1 MRPLLP
7 LLAGSLALA
16 TALAAPS
23 RAADPATRCQ
33 KATVKALAACVQKVS
48 KAEVACFE
56 KTGAACLADNQKLLS
71 AFANL
76 DKAVRGGQCPDAAAV
91 EAAGYAPLEADELAE
106 RFQEA
111 CVREIGDVSQ
121 RVFGGPEGPLLAGA
135 GDADRKC
142 LLRAGREA
150 GKLLG
155 KAVRTVGRCAGR
167 SCDASDLDRASEKL
181 ETLEAKTAG
190 SLDKKCG
197 DLDGLVGKD
206 AAGLAAETLERA
218 EGAAAA
224 PCDPIDAGYCLFPFP
239 NDYFSSG
246 DVTSPTGR
254 RLALASRA
262 LPVNENIPD
271 GQLDPTRWN
280 VLDGFSVGPVLIV
293 HDAALD
299 LEMSGAP
306 PLTDL
311 AASLADDAPVLL
323 LDATTGDQQLLWTER
338 DLVGTSAAEQPV
350 FARVGANLVNGR
362 RYIAALR
369 NLKDASGA
377 ALPADP
383 VFAAYRDRT
392 PTRQLPVE
400 ARRRHMEQLFAEL
413 EAFGVARAE
422 LYLAWDFTT
431 QSVESS
437 SRKLL
442 AMRDDAFEIL
452 GDGAPSFTVDSVTEP
467 YQNVFRRV
475 QGTFQVP
482 LYLTDGGVPNASLRL
497 GADGLPVNEG
507 DFFTASYNCVI
518 PNSATTAG
526 GPPAIPARISLYGHG
541 LLGSRGEASSSHVR
555 RFAEDHN
562 FVMCG
567 TDWTGFAEDD
577 EIVVLFALQNFSNFP
592 RFIERQHQGILN
604 FMVLGRLM
612 QHPDGFASHAAFQVG
627 GESLIDPSGLYYDG
641 NSQGGILG
649 GVLAAF
655 SHEIERFVLG
665 VPGINYST
673 LLDRSKDF
681 TRFSMILEGTP
692 PGTGTYPERLD
703 QVTLLA
709 VAQLLWDQTDP
720 SGHVRHTLADT
731 YPGTPPKTILYHVA
745 FGDQQ
750 VAPLTVEVAAR
761 SNGAP
766 IRAPIVDPLKPLPEV
781 TPYYGIPEIPA
792 YPWDGSAVVIW
803 DSGNPAP
810 PIGNVPPMEL
820 GPLDPGWAELS
831 PCSQNWESDPHEC
844 PRRAPEARLQ
854 KSEFLKPD
862 GAVVDTCSGMP
873 CLAPTFF

>member
-1 MRPLLP
+1 MRPPLP
-7 LLAGSLALA
+7 LLAGTLALA

-33 KATVKALAACVQKVS
+33 KATTKALAACVQKVS
-48 KAEVACFE
+48 KAQVACFE
-56 KTGAACLADNQKLLS
+56 KTGAACLAGDPQLLG
-71 AFANL
+71 AFAGL
-76 DKAVRGGQCPDAAAV
+76 DKAIRGGQCPDAAAV
-91 EAAGYAPLEADELAE
+91 EAAGYPPLLPAELAE
-106 RFQEA
+106 RFQET

-142 LLRAGREA
+142 LLRAGKEA

-155 KAVRTVGRCAGR
+155 KALVTVGRCAGR
-167 SCDASDLDRASEKL
+167 SCDDADLDRADQKL
-181 ETLEAKTAG
+181 EQLEAKTARV
-190 SLDKKCG
+190 LEKKCG
-197 DLDGLVGKD
+197 DLASLVGED
-206 AAGLAAETLERA
+206 PAGLARETSARTL
-218 EGAAAA
+218 GAAAS

-239 NDYFSSG
+239 NDYFSAG
-246 DVTSPTGR
+246 DLSSPTGR

-262 LPVNENIPD
+262 MPANEHLPN
-271 GQLDPTRWN
+271 GSFDPTRWN
-280 VLDGFSVGPVLIV
+280 VLDGFSVGSALIV

-299 LEMSGAP
+299 LGMSGAP
-306 PLTDL
+306 PITDL
-311 AASLADDAPVLL
+311 AASLAQDAPVLL
-323 LDATTGDQQLLWTER
+323 LDAETGEQQLLWTER
-338 DLVGTSAAEQPV
+338 DQVGATPDEQPV
-350 FARVGANLVNGR
+350 FARVGANLLNGR

-377 ALPADP
+377 PLATDP

-413 EAFGVARAE
+413 EGFGVARDE

-431 QSVESS
+431 QSAESS

-467 YQNVFRRV
+467 YNDVFRRV

-482 LYLTDGGVPNASLRL
+482 LYLTDGGVPGSLLRL

-507 DFFTASYNCVI
+507 DFFTAYYNCVI

-526 GPPAIPARISLYGHG
+526 GAPAIPARISLYGHG
-541 LLGSRGEASSSHVR
+541 LLGDAGEASSSHVR
-555 RFAEDHN
+555 KFAGDHN

-567 TDWTGFAEDD
+567 TDWTGFAEEDMG
-577 EIVVLFALQNFSNFP
+577 VVLIVLQNFSNFP

-612 QHPDGFASHAAFQVG
+612 QNPAGFASNPAFQVG
-627 GESLIDPSGLYYDG
+627 GESVIDGSAVYYDG

-655 SHEIERFVLG
+655 SHEIVRFVLG

-673 LLDRSKDF
+673 LLDRSQDF
-681 TRFSMILEGTP
+681 AQFGSILN
-692 PGTGTYPERLD
+692 GTYPKRLD
-703 QVTLLA
+703 QVALIN

-720 SGHVRHTLADT
+720 SGHVRHTTADT
-731 YPGTPPKTILYHVA
+731 YPNTPPKKLLYQVA
-745 FGDQQ
+745 FGDHQ
-750 VAPLTVEVAAR
+750 VAPVTVEVAAR
-761 SNGAP
+761 SNGAY
-766 IRAPIVDPLKPLPEV
+766 IRTPVLDPTKGVPEV
-781 TPYYGIPEIPA
+781 TPYYGIPAIPA
-792 YPWDGSAVVIW
+792 YPFDGSAMVIF

-810 PIGNVPPMEL
+810 PIENLPPRSI
-820 GPLDPGWAELS
+820 GPLDPEWTMLS
-831 PCSQNWESDPHEC
+831 PCAQNWDSDPHEC

-862 GAVVDTCSGMP
+862 GAVVDTCGGMP